1 MIVINND
8 TFYLKI
14 AEIDFKCH
22 QKNYKDVR
30 QGMGYLNV
38 ITLHNIHVPKY
49 CTVQHKYIQSIIFQ
63 LRNKHIH

>member
-1 MIVINND
+1 MTVINND

-38 ITLHNIHVPKY
+38 ITLHNIHVPN
-49 CTVQHKYIQSIIFQ
+49 IIFQ